1 MEKNILKF
9 ILCLLLCAIFQ
20 SCLKEDELK
29 LPFTTYMPSE
39 LHDGWIVSNP
49 TIEGMDETE
58 LKHVYEDF
66 HQNEN
71 LWQVR
76 SLLVFRNN
84 KLVAESYTKD
94 VDDITRPTAIWSC
107 TKQVMAILVG
117 IALEDNLIGSIDDPI
132 EKYLPAMAKRYP
144 DKSTIRLSN
153 LLTMRSG
160 INFENDGLNGGSNM
174 LLRQIPDNSLDFILG
189 LPTIHQQGEVFKYND
204 GDPHIL
210 SAILQSQTGKSV
222 KEWAR
227 DVLFLKLGMQNY
239 DWIMYKDGITMG
251 AFGMLATP
259 REMAKIGQLVLNKGQ
274 WNGGKVVSNQW
285 IREITSTKV
294 SAPKVDYYNK
304 SFGYYWWID
313 ESRGVVFMNG
323 QGGQYVFV
331 KPDKNL
337 LVVTTA
343 EPNTQGKHQFSVNT
357 AFEIFDKIDRIT
369 RADK

>member
-1 MEKNILKF
+1 M
-9 ILCLLLCAIFQ
+9 
-20 SCLKEDELK
+20 
-29 LPFTTYMPSE
+29 
-39 LHDGWIVSNP
+39 
-49 TIEGMDETE
+49 
-58 LKHVYEDF
+58 
-66 HQNEN
+66 
-71 LWQVR
+71 WQVR

-144 DKSTIRLSN
+144 D
-153 LLTMRSG
+153 
-160 INFENDGLNGGSNM
+160 
-174 LLRQIPDNSLDFILG
+174 NSLDFILG
-189 LPTIHQQGEVFKYND
+189 LPTIHEQGEVFKYND

-274 WNGGKVVSNQW
+274 WNGSKVVSNQW

-323 QGGQYVFV
+323 QGGI
-331 KPDKNL
+331 
-337 LVVTTA
+337 TTA
-343 EPNTQGKHQFSVNT
+343 
-357 AFEIFDKIDRIT
+357 
-369 RADK
+369 